1 MSFTSILQYF
11 FLVLLILVTLANFY
25 SLTFGKKRKQQGKTL
40 YQQTL
45 RQLQE
50 KARDE
55 MKTWKLSFEEQRGY
69 FNDAN
74 EGILLAFDNKAQVV
88 GIILKDS
95 FFHFAY
101 ADLVSCT
108 RHYDTLTN
116 KKITN
121 IHVVVETKEEYI
133 TLLFGTRSY
142 KPNSY
147 LGKFIL
153 EDSQEFCTFL
163 TEYCAR

>member
-1 MSFTSILQYF
+1 
-11 FLVLLILVTLANFY
+11 
-25 SLTFGKKRKQQGKTL
+25 
-40 YQQTL
+40 
-45 RQLQE
+45 
-50 KARDE
+50 

-69 FNDAN
+69 LNDAN

-101 ADLVSCT
+101 ADLISCT
-108 RHYDTLTN
+108 RHYDTLAN

-153 EDSQEFCTFL
+153 GDSQEFCTFL